1 MRSPLDSIDT
11 SIGTMDFGERGRSVR
26 GAGGTGT
33 TVGAPLNTS
42 VQDIEDQVRY
52 TVNIPKD
59 DGGSEAR
66 QLTRKQIES
75 SVLGMTDS
83 NPFGAMSGIARLLGP
98 KNISYPDLIGTPAF
112 GAVKNLMFRR
122 YLSPVDPRTGR
133 VEPGLGVGDPTRY
146 GTVER
151 DPSLRKTGSKS
162 LFPGVGIIT
171 ALFDRSDLTVPGF
184 PDGQDATAVQE
195 DTAQAVVPPAF
206 TPERQANF
214 QAGIDE
220 VIARSDQILAEN
232 AAKRQLAGMPDGL
245 TTFAEIP
252 PAIPEPRIRDFQIQ
266 PTGTTFNEP
275 ISPPP
280 APLENP
286 YDEGRKIDEV
296 VDGKGRILGY
306 VDPVYGSDGVT
317 VIDGGYKLPTGSKV
331 IQGIAAGDAG
341 SATLTKSDVGAS
353 PLYDSTD
360 VLSPQNI
367 REVFRMP
374 GSSYYEDRAYPVDII
389 PPPLLMSR

>member
-151 DPSLRKTGSKS
+151 DPSLRKTGSES
-162 LFPGVGIIT
+162 LFPGAGIIA

-184 PDGQDATAVQE
+184 TGGQILESVPVVEPPAVPVAAPPVPVAAPPVNTSAAEPSAISDVFIPFTTDPEVRNLIEEDFKTDRRATAEDSPVSRGTVREIVPREIFADDITIADVIANTQTVATSPVVPENKIVQNPVAPAPVPRESILGPATDRLRGTVDKLMNTLERVAAQQDAYEELYPSPKSLDQVLSSSVL
-195 DTAQAVVPPAF
+195 QAPANNNN
-206 TPERQANF
+206 TGDP
-214 QAGIDE
+214 ID
-220 VIARSDQILAEN
+220 
-232 AAKRQLAGMPDGL
+232 
-245 TTFAEIP
+245 
-252 PAIPEPRIRDFQIQ
+252 
-266 PTGTTFNEP
+266 
-275 ISPPP
+275 
-280 APLENP
+280 
-286 YDEGRKIDEV
+286 
-296 VDGKGRILGY
+296 
-306 VDPVYGSDGVT
+306 
-317 VIDGGYKLPTGSKV
+317 
-331 IQGIAAGDAG
+331 
-341 SATLTKSDVGAS
+341 
-353 PLYDSTD
+353 LYD
-360 VLSPQNI
+360 LFPQL
-367 REVFRMP
+367 RR
-374 GSSYYEDRAYPVDII
+374 
-389 PPPLLMSR
+389 